1 MLEQARALGQAL
13 PLLNVHADV
22 LQACLRHGEG
32 ELDNS
37 VVIEEIRRR
46 RRTD

>member
-1 MLEQARALGQAL
+1 MLEQAKERGQGL
-13 PLLNVHADV
+13 PLAETYVSIVNGCMAS
-22 LQACLRHGEG
+22 GEG

-46 RRTD
+46 KPA